1 MIKIASSFTTARYF
15 FCLQRTNTMSDY
27 FPTANCPGIFST
39 QEWIDAWQNAWADNS
54 AIEVAGAQKSAVSG
68 RQQFYSYHQKKTP
81 ILSFTTLFPA
91 GISTSASPSLRSEY
105 FMLAD
110 QKPDEF
116 IAAALR
122 HKWSQ
127 LFIPD
132 LISSAPEYAALVKA
146 AESSGLQV
154 LVRDTAT
161 SYAVRLQENSF
172 DNYLK
177 HIGSNT
183 RLKLFNKRKKLY
195 VIGEIS
201 RQNLWP
207 DVDGFIHILNEF
219 HVQRWNKPCYQGR
232 NLKQITTFLENIVR
246 AGGRPD
252 LSVVYCNGKPV
263 SAVLDLYY
271 RKRIYNIQ
279 SGYVEKFQDGIS
291 LGTLHLGLQIE
302 SAFSTDA
309 IYYDFMAG
317 NGKNSNYKQSLAT
330 HSAQFASLMLVRS
343 PLLKSLYCINDR
355 LQRMRIPKESL

>member
-1 MIKIASSFTTARYF
+1 
-15 FCLQRTNTMSDY
+15 MSDY
-27 FPTANCPGIFST
+27 FPTANYPGMFST
-39 QEWIDAWQNAWADNS
+39 QEWIDAWQDAWADDS
-54 AIEVAGAQKSAVSG
+54 AIAIAGAQKFAVNG
-68 RQQFYSYHQKKTP
+68 RQQFYFYQQKKSSL
-81 ILSFTTLFPA
+81 LSFTTLFPA

-105 FMLAD
+105 FMLGN

-116 IAAALR
+116 IAAALC
-122 HKWSQ
+122 HKWNQ

-132 LISSAPEYAALVKA
+132 MISSSSEYAALVKA

-154 LVRDTAT
+154 LIRDTAI
-161 SYAVRLQENSF
+161 SYAVRLQENNF

-195 VIGEIS
+195 AIGEIS
-201 RQNLWP
+201 RRNLWP
-207 DVDGFIHILNEF
+207 DVDSFIRILNEF
-219 HVQRWNKPCYQGR
+219 HMQRWDKPCYQGR
-232 NLKQITTFLENIVR
+232 NLKQITTFLQNIVQ
-246 AGGRPD
+246 AGGKPD
-252 LSVVYCNGKPV
+252 LSVIYCNGKPV

-271 RKRIYNIQ
+271 RQRIYNIQ
-279 SGYVEKFQDGIS
+279 SGYIEKFQDGIS

-302 SAFSTDA
+302 NAFATDA

-330 HSAQFASLMLVRS
+330 HNVQFASLMLVQS

-355 LQRMRIPKESL
+355 LQRMKMPKESL

>member
-1 MIKIASSFTTARYF
+1 
-15 FCLQRTNTMSDY
+15 MSNY
-27 FPTANCPGIFST
+27 FPAANYPGIFST
-39 QEWIDAWQNAWADNS
+39 PEWVDAWKNAWADHS
-54 AIEVAGAQKSAVSG
+54 AITAAGAHESALVG
-68 RQQFYSYHQKKTP
+68 HQQFYSYQQKKSS

-105 FMLAD
+105 FMLVN
-110 QKPDEF
+110 QKPDDF
-116 IAAALR
+116 IAAALC

-132 LISSAPEYAALVKA
+132 MISTTPEYAAIVKA
-146 AESSGLQV
+146 AESNGLQV
-154 LVRDTAT
+154 LVRDAAT

-195 VIGEIS
+195 AIGEIS
-201 RQNLWP
+201 QQNLWP
-207 DVDGFIHILNEF
+207 DVDSFIEILNEF
-219 HVQRWNKPCYQGR
+219 RVQRWNKPCYQGR
-232 NLKQITTFLENIVR
+232 NLKQITAFLQNIAQ

-252 LSVVYCNGKPV
+252 LSVIYCDGKPV

-271 RKRIYNIQ
+271 RQRIYNIQ
-279 SGYVEKFQDGIS
+279 SGYIEKFRDGIS

-302 SAFSTDA
+302 KAFATDA

-317 NGKNSNYKQSLAT
+317 NGKKSNYKKSLAT

-343 PLLKSLYCINDR
+343 PLLKKLYYIKDR
-355 LQRMRIPKESL
+355 LLGMTTSKGSLL